1 MGRVF
6 SAGLEGAEYSGALH
20 RATTDHAPLALK
32 NWKRSG
38 VSGKIRERRKG
49 SVCKKSS
56 NDSGKEKGV
65 SVIENQ
71 LQRTS

>member
-1 MGRVF
+1 MSRAF

-20 RATTDHAPLALK
+20 RAANDYAPLALK

-49 SVCKKSS
+49 SVCKKVAMTAE
-56 NDSGKEKGV
+56 GERA
-65 SVIENQ
+65 SVIDDQ
-71 LQRTS
+71 HQRTS